1 MRGRL
6 FIALLLA
13 CLVPLGGG
21 EKSASATIKPLVYV
35 LPIRENIM
43 PPLVYLVRRG
53 VKEAMAAKAGVL
65 IIDMHTKGGRVDT
78 CIEIVELIDKFPGR
92 TVTFVNNEAYSAGA
106 FISFATSEIYMAP
119 RAVIGAAAPIL
130 MSPGGAGTQDMP
142 NTLEAK
148 MTSAISAKIRAYAEK
163 HGHDTRVVQA
173 MVDKTT
179 ELEIDGEVINKEG
192 NILTLTDRE
201 AAKEYGDPRKPLL
214 SSGTEEDIDALIDR
228 LGYTGARV
236 VRVEPTG
243 MERLGTWINTISP
256 ILLLLGIVGLYIEVK
271 TPGFGVPGIVGV
283 LAFLVYF
290 FGGYV
295 SGLTGMEWVVLFAL
309 GLGLLVL
316 EVLVW
321 PGAMVF
327 GLTGGLMIL
336 LSLLMGMVD
345 RWPGGPAV
353 PEWPQLQA
361 PLLDLFIAVLGAV
374 MVGALLGRW
383 LPRSA
388 LYGKI
393 APASASGMEVV
404 AETVAAQ
411 SSRLG
416 QTGVT
421 ESPLHPGGKALFGQE
436 LLDVKSEGEP
446 IESGARVKII
456 GHSGRVA
463 VVREV

>member
-1 MRGRL
+1 MERGPI
-6 FIALLLA
+6 IALLLA
-13 CLVPLGGG
+13 CLTPLVAG
-21 EKSASATIKPLVYV
+21 EKTAAKLVKPVVYI
-35 LPIRENIM
+35 LPVRENIM
-43 PPLVYLVRRG
+43 PPMVYLVRRG
-53 VKEAMAAKAGVL
+53 VKEAIAAKAEVL

-130 MSPGGAGTQDMP
+130 MAPGGAGTKEMP

-148 MTSAISAKIRAYAEK
+148 MTSAIAAKIRAYAEK
-163 HGHDTRVVQA
+163 HGHNTRVVQA

-201 AAKEYGDPRKPLL
+201 AAQEYGDPPKPLL
-214 SSGTEEDIDALIDR
+214 SRGTVEDLDMLIAQ
-228 LGYTGARV
+228 LGYADARV
-236 VRVEPTG
+236 VRVAPTG

-256 ILLLLGIVGLYIEVK
+256 ILLLLGIVGLYIEFK

-295 SGLTGMEWVVLFAL
+295 SGLTGMEWVVLFAM

-327 GLTGGLMIL
+327 GLVGGLMIL

-345 RWPGGPAV
+345 RWPGGPTV
-353 PEWPQLQA
+353 PDWPQLQA
-361 PLLDLFIAVLGAV
+361 PMLDLFIAVLGAV
-374 MVGALLGRW
+374 LVAVLLGRW
-383 LPRSA
+383 LPRSV

-404 AETVAAQ
+404 RETETVQ
-411 SSRLG
+411 SGQLG
-416 QTGVT
+416 QTGVA
-421 ESPLHPGGKALFGQE
+421 ESSLHPGGKALFGRE
-436 LLDVKSEGEP
+436 LLDVMSEGEP
-446 IESGARVKII
+446 IGFGARVKII